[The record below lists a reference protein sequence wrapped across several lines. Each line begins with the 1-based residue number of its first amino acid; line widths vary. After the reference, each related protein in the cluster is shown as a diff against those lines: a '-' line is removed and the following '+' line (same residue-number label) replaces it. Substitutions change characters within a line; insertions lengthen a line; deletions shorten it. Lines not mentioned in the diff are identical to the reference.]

1 MASGNKQDILA
12 DLQEFHRQLNAFKDT
27 ISRRESRRESG
38 GMWTSHEDSEF
49 QRTREEL
56 VRKGGR
62 LKPVVVQLTG
72 KQFGEMFGQRF
83 DVWSEALGSS
93 VYPGTQKWSLG
104 ALMDCV
110 NEAIGRFEGGA
121 VLEAPSS
128 ESTKAFIAHGGSSD
142 SLRKLTEFLRA
153 VGVNPLVV
161 EDQASEDRSANENVE
176 HYLRQADC
184 AIVLAT
190 KGDIDGKTGNF
201 LPRGNVLVEAGRFQE
216 RFEGR
221 IIYLLEEGATL
232 PSNIR
237 EKVWES
243 FTQNNMERAFIKIA
257 KELRAFGIIKTGKTG
272 K

>member
-1 MASGNKQDILA
+1 MTSSVSNDDLSALRAFCGQLMTYKKLVEACNASAERPTSFRGEMEKLRVE
-12 DLQEFHRQLNAFKDT
+12 LLRQ
-27 ISRRESRRESG
+27 SG
-38 GMWTSHEDSEF
+38 LTKP
-49 QRTREEL
+49 L
-56 VRKGGR
+56 VVGI
-62 LKPVVVQLTG
+62 TG
-72 KQFGEMFGQRF
+72 KRLFTQWCQTFDIWDGAFGSTVDLPHR
-83 DVWSEALGSS
+83 L
-93 VYPGTQKWSLG
+93 TCLN
-104 ALMDCV
+104 LLTDCV
-110 NEAIGRFEGGA
+110 NEALGRMEIGPMVSASRFR
-121 VLEAPSS
+121 APP
-128 ESTKAFIAHGGSSD
+128 EAFIAHGGSSD

-153 VGVNPLVV
+153 LGVNPLVV